1 MILIHIKSMVQGN
14 IIMKNIQTKILIEK
28 KMEHRIKQL
37 FHIIAISLFLLG
49 MTLIHTVLNNQT
61 NTFIFFNLILG
72 KMVVIDSAIL
82 FSGIAFFIEF
92 FLTFK
97 PIKIMGEE

>member
-1 MILIHIKSMVQGN
+1 MVQGN